1 MFKRGNVPEP
11 KDYIWCARAAGNCAG
26 RVRLGRQTIGQSGV
40 DVIKSKILY
49 EGDEKTEGKD
59 YLAVRALM
67 HPKAGLE
74 GLARTTNL
82 LLRE

>member
-1 MFKRGNVPEP
+1 
-11 KDYIWCARAAGNCAG
+11 
-26 RVRLGRQTIGQSGV
+26 LGKAV
-40 DVIKSKILY
+40 WDVIKSKTLY
-49 EGDEKTEGKD
+49 EEDEKSEGKD